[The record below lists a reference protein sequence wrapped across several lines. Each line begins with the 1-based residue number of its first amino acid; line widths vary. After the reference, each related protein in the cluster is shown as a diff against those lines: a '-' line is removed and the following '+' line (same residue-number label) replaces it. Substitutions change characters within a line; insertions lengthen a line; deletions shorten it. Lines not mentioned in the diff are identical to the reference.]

1 MNNYNSSNFLQDFIV
16 KPAARHKIKSMK
28 RFELIVRYRK
38 FLTKM
43 HNEKMVGIILIGF
56 ILLLSME
63 CKSQE
68 NPLEP
73 PVSYTKM
80 KLPDG
85 SNYFGQVESEELNG
99 IGINSLPIVALMSTF
114 IGGVIALQ
122 TASNMSS
129 PLLPAYTVGYITQS
143 STILEFSPTIISL
156 ILAGKIGSNI
166 ASEIGT
172 MRVTEQIDALEI
184 MGVNSLN
191 FLVLPKITAAIIFF
205 PILVI
210 FSMALSML
218 GGWISLVVSNLST
231 TEEYVLGL
239 RAFFDPF
246 NIKYALS
253 KTVVFGFLIVSVSS
267 FYGYYVKGGSLDVGR
282 ASTQAVVS
290 SSVTILI
297 ANFLLTQMILL

>member
-1 MNNYNSSNFLQDFIV
+1 
-16 KPAARHKIKSMK
+16 MK
-28 RFELIVRYRK
+28 NIGKYILMLKDVFTRPNKWRVFFER
-38 FLTKM
+38 
-43 HNEKMVGIILIGF
+43 
-56 ILLLSME
+56 LL
-63 CKSQE
+63 
-68 NPLEP
+68 
-73 PVSYTKM
+73 
-80 KLPDG
+80 
-85 SNYFGQVESEELNG
+85 EELNG

-191 FLVLPKITAAIIFF
+191 FLVLPKITAAVLFF

-267 FYGYYVKGGSLDVGR
+267 YYGYYVKGGSLDVGR